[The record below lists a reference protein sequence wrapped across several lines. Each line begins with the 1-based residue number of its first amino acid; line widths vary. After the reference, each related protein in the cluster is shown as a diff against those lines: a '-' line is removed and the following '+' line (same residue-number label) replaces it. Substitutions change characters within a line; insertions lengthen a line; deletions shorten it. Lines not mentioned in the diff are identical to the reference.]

1 MALALS
7 STSNTHRMGLCAIM
21 SVEIV
26 LFTVVTFAPTGGHPS
41 FEALGLVW
49 TGVLKVVLAP
59 AAVIALGVALA
70 NGEKISRIVLG
81 VTCVVCESVYTLI
94 YPGHPFLWLLL
105 RRGSGAS

>member
-1 MALALS
+1 
-7 STSNTHRMGLCAIM
+7 MGLCAIM

-59 AAVIALGVALA
+59 AAVIALA